1 MSVAK
6 KPMMA
11 PPCQGTDDITFY
23 RLVVPR
29 AIQQKKFV
37 EYEVE
42 VRAGS
47 AASPIVFGAH
57 TPTHNQC

>member
-1 MSVAK
+1 MAGVNK
-6 KPMMA
+6 KPLMA

-23 RLVVPR
+23 RLAVSR

-42 VRAGS
+42 VRAGNACDV
-47 AASPIVFGAH
+47 AACWTAQIDMD
-57 TPTHNQC
+57 